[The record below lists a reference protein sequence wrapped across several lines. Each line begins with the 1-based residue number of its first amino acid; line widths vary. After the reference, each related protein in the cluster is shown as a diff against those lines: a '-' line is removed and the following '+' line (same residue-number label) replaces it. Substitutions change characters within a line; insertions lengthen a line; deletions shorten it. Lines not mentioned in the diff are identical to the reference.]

1 MIVKIAV
8 IGNGIVGA
16 TFVNEILERFPAYQI
31 VQFDGIK
38 GTATTASAGIIA
50 PWLSKRRNKK
60 WYNLARQGAEYMYQI
75 AEKYRMPPAVYFKSG
90 VDRKSVV

>member
-1 MIVKIAV
+1 MKIAV

-60 WYNLARQGAEYMYQI
+60 WYNLARQGGGIYV
-75 AEKYRMPPAVYFKSG
+75 PNS
-90 VDRKSVV
+90 RKIPNASSSLF

>member
-1 MIVKIAV
+1 MKIAV

-16 TFVNEILERFPAYQI
+16 TFVSEMLERFPENQI

-50 PWLSKRRNKK
+50 P
-60 WYNLARQGAEYMYQI
+60 
-75 AEKYRMPPAVYFKSG
+75 
-90 VDRKSVV
+90 